1 MSGHADTIREA
12 LALPSGHNYASAIA
26 RSEMQNVARAA
37 LDALLAENQRLRE
50 ALERIST
57 MPNKRDSIV
66 NAPSVAIEA
75 LAGDAE

>member
-1 MSGHADTIREA
+1 MSFSALEQLQAMRIRHLEA
-12 LALPSGHNYASAIA
+12 T
-26 RSEMQNVARAA
+26 
-37 LDALLAENQRLRE
+37 NQRLRE

>member
-1 MSGHADTIREA
+1 MSSHALEEA
-12 LALPSGHNYASAIA
+12 LT
-26 RSEMQNVARAA
+26 QARA
-37 LDALLAENQRLRE
+37 DYQALLAENQQLRE

>member
-1 MSGHADTIREA
+1 MSSHADTILEAGELWRTQAANLAEWSMRASDMKA
-12 LALPSGHNYASAIA
+12 LAS
-26 RSEMQNVARAA
+26 
-37 LDALLAENQRLRE
+37 ALLAENQRYKK

-75 LAGDAE
+75 LAGDGE